1 MSEFVSYRQED
12 GIATLTM
19 DDGKANAFGPA
30 MIAALGEGLDQAE
43 REAKVVIVTGRP
55 GVFCAGFD
63 LNIIRGDDEAA
74 KQAMRSAGEELVL
87 RIYLHPQ
94 PVILASSGHAL
105 AAGALLL
112 LSGDYRLGAEGDF
125 KIGLNEVTI
134 GLPLP
139 PFGLELARDR
149 LSKAALTQATLT
161 SRIYNPQGAVEAGYL
176 DATAAPDALAATAKN
191 LAQQMLA
198 LDGDAFAATKKRLR
212 RQILDRIREGVARL

>member
-1 MSEFVSYRQED
+1 MSEFVSYSQED

-125 KIGLNEVTI
+125 KTGLNEVTI

-161 SRIYNPQGAVEAGYL
+161 SRIYDPEGAVEAGYL
-176 DATAAPDALAATAKN
+176 DATAAPDALAATAEN
-191 LAQQMLA
+191 LARQMLA
-198 LDGDAFAATKKRLR
+198 LDGAAFAATKERLR
-212 RQILDRIREGVARL
+212 RQTLDRIREGVARL